1 MKNERRFIMKTNNI
15 VINSIMKKHMKYFC
29 LVLLVLC
36 TSASAWAA
44 ANIADGRYELVTD
57 LSTLSSGDKILIAG
71 QKGGHLWPMQPYSSG
86 NNCSCYDYGTF
97 NASSPT
103 TTLDF
108 SGAENV
114 AEFTLSGSASGWS
127 LYDGANYYY
136 TDGAATSGQNY
147 LKGSSNSGV
156 ANHLWTFSQPSSG
169 SSVGQVVIQ
178 NTTNTYVPYMHLS
191 TNSTPKKACYSG
203 SSSSMYIYKRVA
215 AVTLYDGANGTN
227 KSTIAIGD
235 YFPNDA
241 VAVPGWAFIGYWATS
256 ADKDCEPDYPSY
268 STYNSGDQAAA
279 GTYYAIYQGN
289 AYGCNNG
296 DYSCK
301 PTPTYVLSLENPSSG
316 SGVNWVVADVGCGPA
331 GTTVTLTYT
340 INVPGTS
347 YQGATITRDDNSQAV
362 SFTHDAEEQ
371 TVTFT
376 LPTSDVTAEI
386 SFDCPDLTSKTVTIN
401 DIVPYF
407 DGGVWKANVTWDA
420 VSGATQY
427 GIQVNDI
434 TGGSTFL
441 PATAQAGTSR
451 LLTGLTEGHTY
462 RAIVQ
467 ANNPCASGNHTPSAT
482 KDFTPECPTLEGT
495 LVIAVDEVT
504 STSASISW
512 SGVTTSAIQTTGGAS
527 TAITYDVK
535 ITQSG
540 GADGGILNVTDVDY
554 TEWSS
559 TSLTTGATYTVQV
572 TAKNVCG
579 ETQVANQTF
588 KCKAYT
594 DYQFTCADLEW
605 STPDGTAPIWITTT
619 AGQAVRSQTKLHVRG
634 TGLTPSQ
641 PLSFKIDDA
650 AANDCSGTGSHDIFA
665 IRLANYGAVTPDASG
680 AIDADV
686 YVFYNPTETADGLDL
701 NEVGSSIVVTS
712 PAGKVGTREYKSM
725 SATLATVAINGRH
738 LPSQFV
744 IAARVGKTWY
754 ALPANITTN
763 ATQDPVMIG
772 VNNSTDPT
780 VAYCP
785 TTYGF
790 RLVSLASTEAK
801 QSGGTAD
808 NGGFAAN
815 GEKVKLGLQNN
826 LPMFGSTTTT
836 LGNGGSATSL
846 WGGGSTYWWTLEHKN
861 AYATNIN
868 AVTYNIRTA
877 NTNANPLIRLSR
889 GQWKWGLYN
898 GGVEEIRLLSISPV
912 EELTLEAMEWSTDE
926 LAVSYTGGGTL
937 TKVQI
942 GDAEEGSA
950 TMSSIGGDLQRI
962 SGLSSMVA
970 GASGKQ
976 CQQMLIQIT
985 ESGVLKQKILQVP
998 FIVNSTDVTTTNLR
1012 DWTGGSS
1019 ANEKDS
1025 ISWNME
1031 IVVRP
1036 GAKLTTDANTGKFG
1050 ALSVY
1055 PGGAVEISNVIRLAR
1070 FTMRGGYSWLGSAFA
1085 MPHAKVTANV
1095 SGTGN
1100 KVVYDYYIDDTQ
1112 YYDLALP
1119 KTMTWVPVTDDK
1131 GSEDFVYWVKQY
1143 DGATRAATGSGW
1155 AWYDWSGDP
1164 SSWSIN
1170 AGQGYLLA
1178 ATPKYGRPYLVMR
1191 FPMNMTLATDES
1203 TKAPISVTAHGMT
1216 AGALNP
1222 GISANNAGWNL
1233 IANPFMTSYMKDA
1246 DGYEGDVSLSG
1257 SIQVGELVPEIKD
1270 GKETGKYEWDATGGK
1285 NVRYV
1290 TTYSY
1295 ATGEYK
1301 QHPMSSTVLEP
1312 FTGFFIQVAK
1322 DCSVKFDASGRQNN
1336 IIRRLR
1342 AGLPD
1347 DMEVGI
1353 TVRFGDETDETIL
1366 LLCDELSRED
1376 ALEFPD
1382 ENSKVMN
1389 AGHLNFYT
1397 FAGMTT
1403 MYANG
1408 MTYAEGQEWN
1418 AAGLTAI
1425 KDGEYTFSV
1434 SKVNTDY
1441 IKAVMLKDFYNNAEY
1456 DLLMSDVTLYLD
1468 KGTVDDRFALKIVLK
1483 SEQDTP
1489 TALDEIMEDGSSE
1502 GPKKYIYNNVMYI
1515 RHNNRIYDSTGRKI
1529 LETNK

>member
-1 MKNERRFIMKTNNI
+1 MKAMNI
-15 VINSIMKKHMKYFC
+15 TIINSIMKKYMKYFC
-29 LVLLVLC
+29 VVLLVLC

-57 LSTLSSGDKILIAG
+57 LSTLSSGDKILICGTASNKLYAAKPFTG
-71 QKGGHLWPMQPYSSG
+71 SSADKLTV
-86 NNCSCYDYGTF
+86 YDLGSWSTT
-97 NASSPT
+97 SPT
-103 TTLDF
+103 ASYDITTTM
-108 SGAENV
+108 GIG
-114 AEFTLSGSASGWS
+114 EFTLGGTSGAWTFYDGNYSVYQDNDGKLVTTSGSGHTNTWVI
-127 LYDGANYYY
+127 
-136 TDGAATSGQNY
+136 TSNCD
-147 LKGSSNSGV
+147 GV
-156 ANHLWTFSQPSSG
+156 ANCTKVSQITIKTTAEISKKYMAYNSSG
-169 SSVGQVVIQ
+169 SGQFR
-178 NTTNTYVPYMHLS
+178 
-191 TNSTPKKACYSG
+191 CYTSAG
-203 SSSSMYIYKRVA
+203 GMYIFKKVP
-215 AVTLYDGANGTN
+215 AVTLHYGANGESTR
-227 KSTIAIGD
+227 TIAIND

-241 VAVPGWAFIGYWATS
+241 EEVPGWAFVGSWATS
-256 ADKDCEPDYPSY
+256 ADKDCEPDSPSY
-268 STYNSGDQAAA
+268 STYDAGDQAAA

-289 AYGCNNG
+289 AYGCNYG

-301 PTPTYVLSLENPSSG
+301 PTPTYVLSLNNPSTG
-316 SGVNWVVADVGCGPA
+316 SGVNLVVPNVGCGPA

-340 INVPGTS
+340 INEPGTS

-386 SFDCPDLTSKTVTIN
+386 SFDCPDLTSMTVTIN

-427 GIQVNDI
+427 DIQVNDI

-482 KDFTPECPTLEGT
+482 KDFTPDCPTLEGT

-619 AGQAVRSQTKLHVRG
+619 AGQVVRSQTKLHVRG

-763 ATQDPVMIG
+763 ATQDPVIIG
-772 VNNSTDPT
+772 VNNSTNPT

-1019 ANEKDS
+1019 VNEKDS

-1222 GISANNAGWNL
+1222 GVSVSANNAGWNL

-1441 IKAVMLKDFYNNAEY
+1441 IKAVMLKDIYNNAEY

>member
-15 VINSIMKKHMKYFC
+15 VINSIMKNVVKYLC
-29 LVLLVLC
+29 AVLMLIG
-36 TSASAWAA
+36 TSAHVWAA

-108 SGAENV
+108 SGTENV
-114 AEFTLSGSASGWS
+114 AEFTVSGSASGWS

-156 ANHLWTFSQPSSG
+156 ANHLWTISKPTSG
-169 SSVGQVVIQ
+169 SSTGQVIIQ

-191 TNSTPKKACYSG
+191 TNTTPKMACYSA

-227 KSTIAIGD
+227 KSTIAIDD

-289 AYGCNNG
+289 AYGCNYG

-301 PTPTYVLSLENPSSG
+301 PTPTYVLSLENSSSG

-347 YQGATITRDDNSQAV
+347 YQGATITCDDNSQAV

-386 SFDCPDLTSKTVTIN
+386 SFDCPDLMSKTVTIN

-434 TGGSTFL
+434 TGGSAFL
-441 PATAQAGTSR
+441 PATAQAGTSC

-512 SGVTTSAIQTTGGAS
+512 SGATTSAVQTTGGAS

-540 GADGGILNVTDVDY
+540 GADGGILNVTDVAY

-579 ETQVANQTF
+579 ETQVASQTF

-619 AGQAVRSQTKLHVRG
+619 AGQVVRSQTKLHVRG

-998 FIVNSTDVTTTNLR
+998 FIVNSTDITTTNLR
-1012 DWTGGSS
+1012 DWTGGST

-1222 GISANNAGWNL
+1222 GVSANNAGWNL

-1246 DGYEGDVSLSG
+1246 DGYAGDASLSG

-1441 IKAVMLKDFYNNAEY
+1441 IKAVMLKDIYNNAEY

>member
-1 MKNERRFIMKTNNI
+1 MKAMNI
-15 VINSIMKKHMKYFC
+15 TIINSIMKKYMKYFC
-29 LVLLVLC
+29 VVLLVLC

-57 LSTLSSGDKILIAG
+57 LSTLSSGDKILICGTASNKLYAAKPFTG
-71 QKGGHLWPMQPYSSG
+71 SSADKLTV
-86 NNCSCYDYGTF
+86 YDLGSWSTT
-97 NASSPT
+97 SPT
-103 TTLDF
+103 ASYDITTTM
-108 SGAENV
+108 GIC
-114 AEFTLSGSASGWS
+114 EFTLGGTSGAWTFYDGNYSVYQDNDGKLVTTSGSGHTNTWVI
-127 LYDGANYYY
+127 
-136 TDGAATSGQNY
+136 TSNCD
-147 LKGSSNSGV
+147 GV
-156 ANHLWTFSQPSSG
+156 ANCTKVSQITIKTTAEISKKYMAYNSSG
-169 SSVGQVVIQ
+169 SGQFR
-178 NTTNTYVPYMHLS
+178 
-191 TNSTPKKACYSG
+191 CYTSAG
-203 SSSSMYIYKRVA
+203 GMYIFKKVP
-215 AVTLYDGANGTN
+215 AVTLHYGANGESTR
-227 KSTIAIGD
+227 TIAIND

-241 VAVPGWAFIGYWATS
+241 EEVPGWAFVGSWATS

-268 STYNSGDQAAA
+268 STYDAGDQAAA

-289 AYGCNNG
+289 AYGCNYG

-301 PTPTYVLSLENPSSG
+301 PTPTYVLSLNNPSTG
-316 SGVNWVVADVGCGPA
+316 SGVNLVVPNVGCGPA

-340 INVPGTS
+340 INEPGTS

-386 SFDCPDLTSKTVTIN
+386 SFDCPDLTSMTVTIN

-427 GIQVNDI
+427 DIQVNDI

-482 KDFTPECPTLEGT
+482 KDFTPDCPTLEGT

-619 AGQAVRSQTKLHVRG
+619 AGQVVRSQTKLHVRG

-763 ATQDPVMIG
+763 ATQDPVIIG
-772 VNNSTDPT
+772 VNNSTNPT

-1019 ANEKDS
+1019 VNEKDS

-1055 PGGAVEISNVIRLAR
+1055 PGGAVEISKVIRLAR

-1222 GISANNAGWNL
+1222 GVISANNAGWNL

-1441 IKAVMLKDFYNNAEY
+1441 IKAVMLKDIYNNAEY